1 MKKIYILFFISLL
14 LFGCKKDETN
24 DIPINTEDQNTV
36 EEIFKATGCKPTNVQ
51 DINIA
56 RMKLFVDN
64 NNIKYLYGS
73 KIKNNIENFWIAKFD
88 LSGDQLWEI
97 INSKSLVTNFAYN
110 PQVLS
115 NGNLVLGCV
124 KLSNNDILLSTPIEV
139 QPVLIT
145 PQNGTA
151 KFINVREKFQYSDI
165 TIFDNFFFC
174 SIGDRELSL
183 NPNAIKW
190 FAQIDNK
197 GNILKQNGEM
207 NIPQDYSIWK
217 DSNTFISL
225 EKSTIEKNNVL
236 TNSEE
241 PIWAYNILLPSH
253 LKCEPSAKFDK
264 DTVIANY
271 KLKLADETEK
281 TYTYKLSYTTG
292 KEYANNVLDMYTFL
306 DLEKPYVAPDSMTV
320 TLHSI
325 KISNNNQG
333 TMYYNISYTLQNK
346 TKEKV
351 ITEGTFEALYSN
363 LAKGAFQTGFFS
375 TLYPGESINRT
386 YTFKSIS
393 GTPYEIIQYKH
404 NLTGS
409 DADIIAKSL
418 KWKINNKQ

>member
-1 MKKIYILFFISLL
+1 MI
-14 LFGCKKDETN
+14 
-24 DIPINTEDQNTV
+24 
-36 EEIFKATGCKPTNVQ
+36 
-51 DINIA
+51 
-56 RMKLFVDN
+56 
-64 NNIKYLYGS
+64 
-73 KIKNNIENFWIAKFD
+73 
-88 LSGDQLWEI
+88 
-97 INSKSLVTNFAYN
+97 
-110 PQVLS
+110 
-115 NGNLVLGCV
+115 
-124 KLSNNDILLSTPIEV
+124 
-139 QPVLIT
+139 
-145 PQNGTA
+145 
-151 KFINVREKFQYSDI
+151 
-165 TIFDNFFFC
+165 
-174 SIGDRELSL
+174 
-183 NPNAIKW
+183 
-190 FAQIDNK
+190 
-197 GNILKQNGEM
+197 
-207 NIPQDYSIWK
+207 
-217 DSNTFISL
+217 
-225 EKSTIEKNNVL
+225 
-236 TNSEE
+236 
-241 PIWAYNILLPSH
+241 
-253 LKCEPSAKFDK
+253 CEPSAQFDK

-325 KISNNNQG
+325 EISNNNQG

-346 TKEKV
+346 IKEKV
-351 ITEGTFEALYSN
+351 ITEGTFDALYSN